1 MIWLESNTE
10 NGYQAGKR
18 LSIDK
23 PSPCV
28 MAAGMGGDWLTQ
40 WRICNDHRPEKIPM
54 RRNKKPPY
62 RVPLMSEIVKT
73 PWNGFT
79 VASTFSGC
87 GGSSTG
93 YRMAGFKVLYANEF
107 VPIAQESYAANQAP
121 YTHLDG
127 RDIRT
132 VTAASILK
140 LTGLKKGELDLFD
153 GSPPCQAFSTA
164 GKREKGWK
172 TEKVY
177 EHGASQCNE
186 ILFYDYIRLLE
197 GLRPRMFIAENV
209 AGLVKGTAKGMFI
222 DFLKKMKEVGYDV
235 ACRVLDAKWLGV
247 PQSRTRTIFMGVRN
261 DLKLSPE
268 YPKPLPY
275 QYTVRDAI
283 PWIQGP
289 VTHSNG
295 GFGDTECS
303 LRPSPAITATQCRI
317 RTGRP
322 DDDDKA
328 SAEDTSIER
337 FAIGEEYDKLKEGE
351 QSSKYFSP
359 IRADRNKP
367 SPAILASH
375 GNLGMAGVT
384 HPVEKRKFTIDEVK
398 RLCAFPD
405 DFILKGTY
413 AQQWERL
420 GNSVPPVM
428 MFHISSSARRILE
441 AADSK
446 RR

>member
-1 MIWLESNTE
+1 
-10 NGYQAGKR
+10 
-18 LSIDK
+18 
-23 PSPCV
+23 
-28 MAAGMGGDWLTQ
+28 
-40 WRICNDHRPEKIPM
+40 M
-54 RRNKKPPY
+54 RQKKPPY
-62 RVPLMSEIVKT
+62 RVPLMSEIVKI

-87 GGSSTG
+87 GGSATG
-93 YRMAGFKVLYANEF
+93 YRMAGFKVVYANEF
-107 VPIAQESYAANQAP
+107 VPIAQESYAANKAP

-197 GLRPRMFIAENV
+197 GLKPRMFIAENV

-275 QYTVRDAI
+275 QYTVRDAL
-283 PWIQGP
+283 PWITKA
-289 VTHSNG
+289 VHDTG
-295 GFGDTECS
+295 GQESFSHGDFTNK
-303 LRPSPAITATQCRI
+303 PAPAIL
-317 RTGRP
+317 TGSTP
-322 DDDDKA
+322 YQVHG
-328 SAEDTSIER
+328 EDTSIER
-337 FAIGEEYDKLKEGE
+337 FAIGAEYDKLKEGE
-351 QSSKYFSP
+351 QSSKYFSL